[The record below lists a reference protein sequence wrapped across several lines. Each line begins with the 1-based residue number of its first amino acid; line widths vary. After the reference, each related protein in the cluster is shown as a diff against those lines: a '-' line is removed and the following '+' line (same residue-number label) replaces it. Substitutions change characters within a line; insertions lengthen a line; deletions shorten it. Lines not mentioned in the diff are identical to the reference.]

1 MIQMLNLILGLI
13 LSYLIGSIPTAFIF
27 AKVLKGLDIRTF
39 GSGNVGATNALRLLG
54 KKTGLA
60 VLLID
65 ILKGL
70 ICVTFLVDAL
80 PAGKFI
86 YFKDVL
92 LLRFY
97 FGILAIMGHSFSV
110 FLRFK
115 GGKGVATSLGVLL
128 GMGLVSQPMGMVLG
142 FTILVWLITFIITRY
157 VSLASILAA
166 GCFPLGVFFWGRN
179 LSIFMLSLGLG
190 AFIIFKHKSNIIRL
204 LRREETRLDIF
215 GRKP

>member
-97 FGILAIMGHSFSV
+97 
-110 FLRFK
+110 
-115 GGKGVATSLGVLL
+115 
-128 GMGLVSQPMGMVLG
+128 LG
-142 FTILVWLITFIITRY
+142 F
-157 VSLASILAA
+157 
-166 GCFPLGVFFWGRN
+166 
-179 LSIFMLSLGLG
+179 
-190 AFIIFKHKSNIIRL
+190 
-204 LRREETRLDIF
+204 
-215 GRKP
+215 